1 MDIKTEILTLREQL
15 ERYNKAYYEDD
26 NPIVSDA
33 AYDAAL
39 ERLHQLET
47 EYPEY
52 AAGSSPTKHVGGRA
66 SIEKTPVKHTV
77 PLLSLEDMFNTDD
90 ITDWY
95 QSCVNQLKASGLALT
110 NIALTVEDKVDGL
123 SMAAIYQNGKL
134 VQAATRGDGRIGED
148 VTANAMNISNLPKEL
163 PDAPENSTIIVRC
176 EVYMPI
182 SVFEALN
189 KEREAAGLPLFKNP
203 RNAAAG
209 SLRAKDPEITKQRS
223 LKAAA
228 FAILYSDCGAL
239 FKLSQSANLK
249 WLELNGFQI
258 VRRYICGGSSY
269 PEIITK
275 ALRAIDDINATR
287 IDRPYAIDGAAV
299 KIDRIDYQ
307 ERLGETEKYPHWSVA
322 YKYPPEVK
330 RTKIQSIL
338 VQTGR
343 TGVLTPVAIFDPI
356 LLAGTTV
363 TRATLHNMGYIENCL
378 GGIAAGDIVEV
389 HKSGEIIPEVLRV
402 VQRSDN
408 KLFQIERCPVCGA
421 PAVLQA
427 DENGNGSQYYC
438 SNLSDCPAVRVN
450 RLVYWCGKH
459 IMDIDGLGPKNIEQ
473 LVKHGLLTHI
483 YDLYE
488 LSLENLVTVFKEKTA
503 VKIYQAIQKSKQND
517 IDRLIA
523 GLGIPGVGRTIGQAL
538 ARQFAD
544 MNDVINAARS
554 GQLSHIDGI
563 GDITAHDLK
572 AYFDQP
578 ENVMFIQKLA
588 NAGVNMFSKSH
599 AGPELRAQPFAG
611 LTFVITGTLDDM
623 SRDEAK
629 EYIEHRGG
637 KVSGSVSKKTN
648 YLLAGENGGSKLD
661 KAKSL
666 GVPIISLNDLYDMLN
681 GM

>member
-1 MDIKTEILTLREQL
+1 MDIKTEIITLREQL

-39 ERLHQLET
+39 ERLRQLEIMH
-47 EYPEY
+47 PEY
-52 AAGSSPTKHVGGRA
+52 ADNTSPTRHVGGKA
-66 SIEKTPVKHTV
+66 AAGKTQVKHTA

-95 QSCVNQLKASGLALT
+95 RACVNQLRASGLALAD
-110 NIALTVEDKVDGL
+110 IALTVEDKVDGL
-123 SMAAIYQNGKL
+123 SMAAIYKDGEL

-163 PDAPENSTIIVRC
+163 PDAPRNSTIIVRC

-209 SLRAKDPEITKQRS
+209 SLRAKDPEITKQRK

-228 FAILYSDCGAL
+228 FAILYSDCGSL
-239 FKLSQSANLK
+239 FRLSQSSNLN
-249 WLELNGFQI
+249 WLEANGFQI
-258 VRRYICGGSSY
+258 VRRYICGGRS
-269 PEIITK
+269 PQEIITK
-275 ALRAIDDINATR
+275 ALLAIDTINATR

-299 KIDRIDYQ
+299 KIDRISYQ
-307 ERLGETEKYPHWSVA
+307 EKLGETEKYPHWSVA

-330 RTKIQSIL
+330 RTTIQSIL

-343 TGVLTPVAIFDPI
+343 TGVLTPVAVFDPI

-378 GGIAAGDIVEV
+378 GGIAAGDVIEV
-389 HKSGEIIPEVLRV
+389 HKSGEIIPEVLRI

-408 KLFQIERCPVCGA
+408 KLFQIEHCPVCGA
-421 PAVLQA
+421 PAVLQS

-473 LVKHGLLTHI
+473 LVNRGLLTHV

-503 VKIYQAIQKSKQND
+503 SKIYNAIQNSKQND

-523 GLGIPGVGRTIGQAL
+523 GLGVPGVGRTIGQAL
-538 ARQFAD
+538 AKQFAD
-544 MNDVINAARS
+544 MNDVINAARNE
-554 GQLSHIDGI
+554 QLGHIEGI

-572 AYFDQP
+572 TYFDRP

-588 NAGVNMFSKSH
+588 NADVNMVSKSY
-599 AGPELRAQPFAG
+599 GGTELQAQPLAG
-611 LTFVITGTLDDM
+611 LTFVITGTLDGM
-623 SRDEAK
+623 SREEAK

-666 GVPIISLNDLYDMLN
+666 GITIINLNDLYDMLN